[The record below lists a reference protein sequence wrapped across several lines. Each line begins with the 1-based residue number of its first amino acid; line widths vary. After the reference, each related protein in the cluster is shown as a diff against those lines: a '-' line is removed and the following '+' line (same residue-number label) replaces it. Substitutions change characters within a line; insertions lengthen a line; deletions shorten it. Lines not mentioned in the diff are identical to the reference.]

1 MSMSLM
7 RSHRECVPQTV
18 VSKTLFPAP
27 LHNPQMPVFRVS

>member
-18 VSKTLFPAP
+18 VYKTLRLAM
-27 LHNPQMPVFRVS
+27 LHNPQMPVFCVS